1 MGHPQ
6 TPLAAAAR
14 WAEKMPD
21 RTYLVQPIAGDHV
34 VEYSWAEVMDQAR
47 RMATWLKGQGLPEP
61 SQIGIVS
68 KNCAHWVI
76 ADLAIWAAGHVSV
89 PYFATLSADGAQK
102 IFEHSETKL
111 LFVGKLDVWDEMK
124 AGFPADVP
132 KVGLPLAPPD
142 ESLQRWDDIVRA
154 NEPLATLPERTPD
167 SVATII
173 YTSGSTGTPKGV
185 MTSFRSLAE
194 TGVGIAEMLGVV
206 PEDRGLSYLP
216 MAHSF
221 ERWIGE
227 TVSLMAAYQLYFA
240 ESADT
245 FVQDLR
251 RARPTIF
258 ISVPRLWLKFQL
270 GVFKKMPP
278 KKLARLLKIPI
289 LGGIVRKKILR
300 GLGLDSVRFAGSG
313 SAPIPAEL
321 IAWYRNL
328 GLELLEGYGMTENGS
343 YSHVSKPG
351 RVRVGYVGEPLP
363 GVEHKIGEN
372 DEVLVK
378 GPGTMLGYFKAPELT
393 AEVLEPDGWLH
404 TGDQGLID
412 EQNRLKI
419 TGRVKELFKTS
430 KGKYV
435 SPSTIEN
442 ALLTS
447 PRLELACVS
456 GGGFPQPF
464 ALVVLSEETRKELQ
478 NGGDRAAV
486 EAELKAHLDAVNA
499 LLPAYEHLQ
508 FAVVMKEP
516 WSTENGFLTPT
527 MKLKRPVIESAYR
540 PRLEGWYEQRRRVI
554 WEE

>member
-1 MGHPQ
+1 
-6 TPLAAAAR
+6 
-14 WAEKMPD
+14 
-21 RTYLVQPIAGDHV
+21 
-34 VEYSWAEVMDQAR
+34 
-47 RMATWLKGQGLPEP
+47 
-61 SQIGIVS
+61 
-68 KNCAHWVI
+68 
-76 ADLAIWAAGHVSV
+76 
-89 PYFATLSADGAQK
+89 
-102 IFEHSETKL
+102 
-111 LFVGKLDVWDEMK
+111 
-124 AGFPADVP
+124 
-132 KVGLPLAPPD
+132 
-142 ESLQRWDDIVRA
+142 
-154 NEPLATLPERTPD
+154 
-167 SVATII
+167 
-173 YTSGSTGTPKGV
+173 
-185 MTSFRSLAE
+185 
-194 TGVGIAEMLGVV
+194 
-206 PEDRGLSYLP
+206 
-216 MAHSF
+216 
-221 ERWIGE
+221 
-227 TVSLMAAYQLYFA
+227 
-240 ESADT
+240 
-245 FVQDLR
+245 
-251 RARPTIF
+251 
-258 ISVPRLWLKFQL
+258 VPRLWLKFQL